1 MNETPAASTLPWH
14 KLGGTTMGGK
24 IAFHA
29 MVFLIALLILFSRR
43 PDALLNPQF
52 YAEDGTYWYVNA
64 YEAGFRCLL
73 MPNGGYLNTLSR
85 LIGLIALLVPFAWA
99 PLVMILSAMAAH
111 ILPVNIFLSSRFEAI
126 PIETRLLGCLIYL
139 GVPNSF
145 EIHANTTNIQWHLAL
160 AGFLLLLAPPRPGR
174 AWGIFEVG
182 IWGLS
187 VLDGPL
193 GVFLIP
199 VAGILRWKRRD
210 KQSLAALKVLVPGA
224 VLQILFILL
233 SDSRPTSPNGAT
245 IERFTRILG
254 GQIFLS
260 ALLGLRTF
268 IQLYFAHVHFLLLVQ
283 VVALVIG
290 LSVMAYAACYGPFEL
305 KLFLLYAAI
314 ALSLALVR
322 PYAIVRGNYEQWG
335 LMLTPG
341 ITNRYWFF
349 PMLAFLASLIWMV
362 SGSVASRRPV
372 RYAALALLTLLAIG
386 IYRDWIYRPFPD
398 LDFREFA
405 ADFERATPGT
415 RITIP
420 INPLTWEMQF
430 TKR

>member
-1 MNETPAASTLPWH
+1 L
-14 KLGGTTMGGK
+14 GGK

-29 MVFLIALLILFSRR
+29 AVFLIALLILFSRR

-64 YEAGFRCLL
+64 YESGLRCLL

-85 LIGLIALLVPFAWA
+85 VIGLLALLVPFAWA

-111 ILPVNIFLSSRFEAI
+111 ILPVNIFLSSRFRMI

-145 EIHANTTNIQWHLAL
+145 EIHANATNIQWHLAL
-160 AGFLLLLAPPRPGR
+160 AGFLLLLAPSQSAAGR
-174 AWGIFEVG
+174 IFDPVV
-182 IWGLS
+182 WGLS

-199 VAGILRWKRRD
+199 VAGVLRWKRRD
-210 KQSLAALKVLVPGA
+210 KQSLAALAVLLPGA
-224 VLQILFILL
+224 VVQILFIAL
-233 SDSRPTSPNGAT
+233 SGSRPSSPNGAS
-245 IERFTRILG
+245 IERLTRILG
-254 GQIFLS
+254 GQVFLS
-260 ALLGLRTF
+260 SLLGLRTF
-268 IQLYFAHVHFLLLVQ
+268 IQLYFAHVSFLFLVQ
-283 VVALVIG
+283 IAALAIG
-290 LSVMAYAACYGPFEL
+290 LSVMSYAAFYGPLEL

-349 PMLAFLASLIWMV
+349 PMLAFLACLIWMV
-362 SGSVASRRPV
+362 SAARSRPA
-372 RYAALALLTLLAIG
+372 RYAALALLALLPIG

-405 ADFERATPGT
+405 ADFERARPGT
-415 RITIP
+415 RMIIP
-420 INPLTWEMQF
+420 INPVTWEMQI